1 MQISHSQK
9 AQRYR
14 QALLITEQK
23 VAETIRTDPDFL
35 NKNPHLISLLSLFQE
50 RDDFDIDSEKEI
62 VKPVKEDNFL
72 TGVAKDIEN
81 FTKQQEVTSSE
92 ADLCM
97 ERLGNVRNLVLESV
111 KKRWIKSGRR
121 GSTASQ
127 LSTSSKRDRTG
138 ENLAEK
144 NSRSRVSSPPGLGQI

>member
-1 MQISHSQK
+1 MS
-9 AQRYR
+9 
-14 QALLITEQK
+14 
-23 VAETIRTDPDFL
+23 
-35 NKNPHLISLLSLFQE
+35 
-50 RDDFDIDSEKEI
+50 
-62 VKPVKEDNFL
+62 
-72 TGVAKDIEN
+72 IEH